1 MFRLCVDNPA
11 SKPPMTGRKRRQVGG
26 SSTPYSSATAAAA
39 SAEHNRLAEK
49 KEAVVK
55 VVREHI
61 RNLLQSSNTD
71 VIKVDFRFHQH
82 ETGTHRMVLRGRLQL
97 DAVATRARDH
107 AECVATALETS
118 HGVRLNASLL
128 RGVYRFFLAE
138 PLNSLHLRRADYTT
152 LVNRAAD
159 QVDSNLLATAATTTA
174 ATLAGGAASAGI
186 TPKMHMRCRKAQ
198 QEFCSAMKAAFLAY
212 LPSAAAGGQPCS
224 PTTASVGAVSA
235 VTGDGCAVSSAASG
249 ATAAAAAAGSCLEP
263 NMAEVETAKW
273 LGDHLGA
280 PSPARA
286 KPFIQQNSKSMGR
299 AQANEQAIMQQ
310 MEQNVIR
317 PEQIEVTFDNIGGL
331 IEAKTQ
337 VLESVVVPH
346 RCPHLFQGVLA
357 DVTKGVLLYGPPGTG
372 TLFARRKLTKLHP
385 Q

>member
-1 MFRLCVDNPA
+1 
-11 SKPPMTGRKRRQVGG
+11 MTGRKRRQAG
-26 SSTPYSSATAAAA
+26 SSTPYSSTTTTTA
-39 SAEHNRLAEK
+39 SAEHSRLAAK

-152 LVNRAAD
+152 LVSRAAHRVESD
-159 QVDSNLLATAATTTA
+159 LLATAATTTA

-186 TPKMHMRCRKAQ
+186 TSKMHMRCRKAQ
-198 QEFCSAMKAAFLAY
+198 EEFCSAMKAAFLAY
-212 LPSAAAGGQPCS
+212 LPSATSAGQPCS
-224 PTTASVGAVSA
+224 TTTASVGAVSA
-235 VTGDGCAVSSAASG
+235 ATAEAFAVSNAAS
-249 ATAAAAAAGSCLEP
+249 AAAAEGSCLEP

-273 LGDHLGA
+273 LGAHLGA
-280 PSPARA
+280 PSPAGV
-286 KPFIQQNSKSMGR
+286 KPFIQQNSKSMAR
-299 AQANEQAIMQQ
+299 AQANEQAIIQQ

-372 TLFARRKLTKLHP
+372 TFDAS
-385 Q
+385 